1 MRKTKIVCTLGPA
14 TNDKEIIKKVVEEGM
29 DVARMNFSHG
39 DHAEH
44 KQRIDMVKQVEEETG
59 KTIGLMLDTKGPEI
73 RTGEMKDGKI
83 QLEAETEL
91 VISKEDVEG
100 TAEKISV
107 SYKDLAEDME
117 VGNRILID
125 DGLMELE
132 VTAVDGDDVVT
143 RVVNGGELG
152 SRKGVN
158 LPGVKVSLP
167 ALTEKDISDIR
178 FGVEQGIHFIAASFV
193 RKADDV
199 IEIRKVLEDTGNED
213 IFIIA
218 KIENQ
223 EGVEN
228 LDSILEVADG
238 IMVARGD
245 LGVEIPAE
253 KVPIVQKIM
262 IKKCN
267 EASKPVITATQMLD
281 SMIRNPRPTRAEAS
295 DVANAI
301 YDGTDATMLS
311 GESAAGKYPVESVKT
326 MAQIAQEVE
335 NSESYK
341 DKFAGKY
348 EFAADSV
355 TSAISLA
362 TCQTSEELGA
372 EAIITSTGSGLTAR
386 TVSKYRPQTPIIAV
400 TPNKRVLH
408 QLSMT
413 WGVSPLLAA
422 RSSNTDEM
430 MDNAIS
436 TAVDHNLIKEGDLV
450 TITAGTPVGIS
461 GTTNLIKIDVVGK
474 PVADGQGIGKSIAVG
489 KAKLVKTAEEAMEK
503 IEEGDIMI
511 APMTDREFVPAM
523 RKAAAVVTF
532 SGGLTS
538 HPAIVGLNIGIP
550 VVVNTGDISDD
561 FKDGEIITVDGV
573 RGLVYRGQAHL
584 K

>member
-14 TNDKEIIKKVVEEGM
+14 TNDKETIKRVVEAGM
-29 DVARMNFSHG
+29 NVARMNFSHG
-39 DHAEH
+39 DHEEH
-44 KQRIDMVKQVEEETG
+44 KHRFDLVKEIEKETG
-59 KTIGLMLDTKGPEI
+59 KTVGLMFDTKGPEI
-73 RTGEMKDGKI
+73 RTGEMKGDKI
-83 QLEAETEL
+83 QLEADAEI
-91 VISKEDVEG
+91 VITKEDIEG
-100 TAEKISV
+100 TPEKISV
-107 SYKDLAEDME
+107 SYKDLAEDIE
-117 VGNRILID
+117 VGDKILID
-125 DGLMELE
+125 DGLIELE
-132 VTAVDGDDVVT
+132 VTSIDNGDVIC

-167 ALTEKDISDIR
+167 PLTEKDISDIR

-193 RKADDV
+193 RKSNDV
-199 IEIRKVLEDTGNED
+199 IEIRKILEESGNED

-253 KVPIVQKIM
+253 KVPIVQKMM

-301 YDGTDATMLS
+301 FDGTDATMLS
-311 GESAAGKYPVESVKT
+311 GESAAGKYPVESVAT
-326 MAQIAQEVE
+326 MAQIANEVE
-335 NSESYK
+335 NSDSYK
-341 DKFAGKY
+341 EKFAGKY
-348 EFAADSV
+348 EFAAESV
-355 TSAISLA
+355 TAAISLA
-362 TCQTSEELGA
+362 TCQTAEELGA

-386 TVSKYRPQTPIIAV
+386 TVSKFRPQTPIIAV

-422 RSSNTDEM
+422 RSSTTDEM

-436 TAVDHNLIKEGDLV
+436 SSLEHGLINEGDLV
-450 TITAGTPVGIS
+450 TITAGAPVGIS
-461 GTTNLIKIDVVGK
+461 GTTNLIKVDVVGK
-474 PVADGQGIGKSIAVG
+474 PIADGQGIGKRIAIG
-489 KAKLVKTAEEAMEK
+489 KAKLVRTADEANEK

-511 APMTDREFVPAM
+511 AHMTDRDYVPAM
-523 RKAAAVVTF
+523 KKASAVVTF

-561 FKDGEIITVDGV
+561 FKDGEILTVDGV
-573 RGLVYRGQAHL
+573 RGLVYRGQANL

>member
-14 TNDKEIIKKVVEEGM
+14 TNDKEIIKQVVNSGM
-29 DVARMNFSHG
+29 NIARMNFSHG

-44 KQRIDMVKQVEEETG
+44 KQRIDMVKAAEKETG
-59 KTIGLMLDTKGPEI
+59 KTVGLMLDTKGPEI
-73 RTGEMKDGKI
+73 RTGEMKGDKI

-100 TAEKISV
+100 TTEKISV
-107 SYKDLAEDME
+107 SYKKLAQDME

-125 DGLMELE
+125 DGLIELE

-167 ALTEKDISDIR
+167 ALTDKDISDIR
-178 FGVEQGIHFIAASFV
+178 FGVEQGMHFIAASFV
-193 RKADDV
+193 RKANDV
-199 IEIRKVLEDTGNED
+199 IEIRKILEESGNED

-245 LGVEIPAE
+245 LGVEIPPE

-326 MAQIAQEVE
+326 MAQIATEVE

-341 DKFAGKY
+341 EKFAGKY
-348 EFAADSV
+348 EFKADSV
-355 TSAISLA
+355 TAAISLA

-408 QLSMT
+408 QLAMT

-422 RSSNTDEM
+422 RSSTTDEM

-436 TAVDHNLIKEGDLV
+436 TAVEHKLIEEGDLV

-489 KAKLVKTAEEAMEK
+489 KAKLVKTAEEAMAK

-511 APMTDREFVPAM
+511 APMTDRDFVPAM
-523 RKAAAVVTF
+523 KKAAAVVTF

-561 FKDGEIITVDGV
+561 FKDGETITVDGV

>member
-14 TNDKEIIKKVVEEGM
+14 TNDKEIIKEVVEAGM

-44 KQRIDMVKQVEEETG
+44 KQRMDMVKAAEKETG
-59 KTIGLMLDTKGPEI
+59 KTVGIMLDTKGPEI
-73 RTGEMKDGKI
+73 RTGEMKGDKI

-91 VISKEDVEG
+91 VITKEDVEG
-100 TAEKISV
+100 TTEMISV
-107 SYKDLAEDME
+107 SYKDLAQDME
-117 VGNRILID
+117 AGNKILID
-125 DGLMELE
+125 DGLIELE
-132 VTAVDGDDVVT
+132 VTAIDGEDVVT

-193 RKADDV
+193 RKANDV
-199 IEIRKVLEDTGNED
+199 IEIRKILEESGNED

-228 LDSILEVADG
+228 LDAILEVADG

-262 IKKCN
+262 IRKCN

-326 MAQIAQEVE
+326 MAQIAKEVE

-341 DKFAGKY
+341 EKFAGKY

-355 TSAISLA
+355 TTAISLA
-362 TCQTSEELGA
+362 TCQTAEELGA
-372 EAIITSTGSGLTAR
+372 EAVITSTGSGLTAR

-408 QLSMT
+408 QLAMT

-422 RSSNTDEM
+422 RSSTTDEM

-436 TAVDHNLIKEGDLV
+436 TALEHKLIDEGDLV

-461 GTTNLIKIDVVGK
+461 GTTNLIKVDVVGK

-489 KAKLVKTAEEAMEK
+489 KAKLVKTAEEAMAK

-511 APMTDREFVPAM
+511 APMTDRDFVPAM
-523 RKAAAVVTF
+523 KKAAAVVTF

-561 FKDGEIITVDGV
+561 FKDGEVITVDGV
-573 RGLVYRGQAHL
+573 RGLVYRGKAHL

>member
-14 TNDKEIIKKVVEEGM
+14 TNDKEIIKEVVEAGM

-44 KQRIDMVKQVEEETG
+44 KQRMDMVKAAEKETG
-59 KTIGLMLDTKGPEI
+59 KTVGIMLDTKGPEI
-73 RTGEMKDGKI
+73 RTGEMKGDKI

-91 VISKEDVEG
+91 VITQEDVEG
-100 TAEKISV
+100 TTEMISV
-107 SYKDLAEDME
+107 SYKDLAQDME
-117 VGNRILID
+117 AGNKILID
-125 DGLMELE
+125 DGLIELE
-132 VTAVDGDDVVT
+132 VTAIDGEDVVT

-193 RKADDV
+193 RKANDV
-199 IEIRKVLEDTGNED
+199 IEIRKILEETGNED

-228 LDSILEVADG
+228 LDAILEVADG

-262 IKKCN
+262 IRKCN

-326 MAQIAQEVE
+326 MAQIAKEVE

-341 DKFAGKY
+341 EKFAGKY

-355 TSAISLA
+355 TTAISLA
-362 TCQTSEELGA
+362 TCQTAEELGA
-372 EAIITSTGSGLTAR
+372 EAVITSTGSGLTAR

-408 QLSMT
+408 QLAMT

-422 RSSNTDEM
+422 RSSTTDEM

-436 TAVDHNLIKEGDLV
+436 TALEHKLIDEGDLV

-461 GTTNLIKIDVVGK
+461 GTTNLIKVDVVGK

-489 KAKLVKTAEEAMEK
+489 KAKLVKTAEEAMAK

-511 APMTDREFVPAM
+511 APMTDRDFVPAM
-523 RKAAAVVTF
+523 KKAAAVVTF

-561 FKDGEIITVDGV
+561 FKDGEVITVDGV
-573 RGLVYRGQAHL
+573 RGLVYRGKAHL

>member
-1 MRKTKIVCTLGPA
+1 
-14 TNDKEIIKKVVEEGM
+14 
-29 DVARMNFSHG
+29 
-39 DHAEH
+39 
-44 KQRIDMVKQVEEETG
+44 
-59 KTIGLMLDTKGPEI
+59 
-73 RTGEMKDGKI
+73 
-83 QLEAETEL
+83 
-91 VISKEDVEG
+91 
-100 TAEKISV
+100 
-107 SYKDLAEDME
+107 
-117 VGNRILID
+117 
-125 DGLMELE
+125 
-132 VTAVDGDDVVT
+132 
-143 RVVNGGELG
+143 
-152 SRKGVN
+152 
-158 LPGVKVSLP
+158 
-167 ALTEKDISDIR
+167 
-178 FGVEQGIHFIAASFV
+178 
-193 RKADDV
+193 
-199 IEIRKVLEDTGNED
+199 
-213 IFIIA
+213 
-218 KIENQ
+218 
-223 EGVEN
+223 
-228 LDSILEVADG
+228 
-238 IMVARGD
+238 MVARGD

-253 KVPIVQKIM
+253 KVPIVQKMM

-335 NSESYK
+335 NSESYR

-400 TPNKRVLH
+400 TPNRRVLH
-408 QLSMT
+408 QLAMT

-422 RSSNTDEM
+422 RSSTTDEM

-436 TAVDHNLIKEGDLV
+436 TAVDHKLIEEGDLV

-474 PVADGQGIGKSIAVG
+474 PVADGQGVGKGIVVG

-511 APMTDREFVPAM
+511 APMTDRDYVPAM
-523 RKAAAVVTF
+523 KKAAAVVTF

-561 FKDGEIITVDGV
+561 FKDGEVITVDGV

>member
-14 TNDKEIIKKVVEEGM
+14 TNDKETIKKVVEAGM
-29 DVARMNFSHG
+29 NVARMNFSHG
-39 DHAEH
+39 DHDEH
-44 KQRIDMVKQVEEETG
+44 KQRIDLVKEVEKETE

-73 RTGEMKDGKI
+73 RTGEMKGDKI
-83 QLEAETEL
+83 QLEADTE
-91 VISKEDVEG
+91 VIISKEDVEG
-100 TAEKISV
+100 TTEKISV

-125 DGLMELE
+125 DGLIELE
-132 VTAVDGDDVVT
+132 VTEINGGDVVT

-193 RKADDV
+193 RKAEDV
-199 IEIRKVLEDTGNED
+199 IEIRKILEESGDEN

-228 LDSILEVADG
+228 LDDILEVADG

-253 KVPIVQKIM
+253 KVPIVQKMM

-335 NSESYK
+335 NSESYR

-400 TPNKRVLH
+400 TPNRRVLH
-408 QLSMT
+408 QLAMT

-422 RSSNTDEM
+422 RSSTTDEM

-436 TAVDHNLIKEGDLV
+436 TAVDHNLIEEGDLV

-474 PVADGQGIGKSIAVG
+474 PVADGQGVGKGIVVG

-511 APMTDREFVPAM
+511 APMTDRDYVPAM
-523 RKAAAVVTF
+523 KKAAAVVTF

>member
-14 TNDKEIIKKVVEEGM
+14 TDDEEILREVIDSGL
-29 DVARMNFSHG
+29 DVARFNFSYGNH
-39 DHAEH
+39 EEQ
-44 KQRIDMVKQVEEETG
+44 KKRIDMVKKISKEIN
-59 KTIGLMLDTKGPEI
+59 KPIGLMLDTKGPEV
-73 RTGEMKDGKI
+73 RTGDLKEGKV
-83 QLEAETEL
+83 QLEKGEETIITTEEIKGDADRFSVQYKNL
-91 VISKEDVEG
+91 PSDLEEG
-100 TAEKISV
+100 SQ
-107 SYKDLAEDME
+107 
-117 VGNRILID
+117 ILID
-125 DGLMELE
+125 DGLIELIVKE
-132 VTAVDGDDVVT
+132 IKGSEIKCEIK
-143 RVVNGGELG
+143 NGGELG

-158 LPGVKVSLP
+158 LPGVKVQLP
-167 ALTEKDISDIR
+167 PLTEKDISDIK
-178 FGVEQGIHFIAASFV
+178 FGLKQDIHFIAASFT
-193 RKADDV
+193 RKASDV
-199 IEIRKVLEDTGNED
+199 IEIRKLLEEENAED
-213 IFIIA
+213 VKIIP

-223 EGVEN
+223 EAVDNIDE
-228 LDSILEVADG
+228 ILEVADEL
-238 IMVARGD
+238 MVARGD

-253 KVPIVQKIM
+253 KVPAAQKMM
-262 IKKCN
+262 INKCN
-267 EASKPVITATQMLD
+267 RAGKPVITATQMLD

-311 GESAAGKYPVESVKT
+311 GESAAGKYPVESVET
-326 MAQIAQEVE
+326 MAQIAKEVE

-341 DKFAGKY
+341 EKFAGKY
-348 EFAADSV
+348 EFAAESV
-355 TSAISLA
+355 TGAISLA

-408 QLSMT
+408 QLAMT

-422 RSSNTDEM
+422 RSSTTDEM
-430 MDNAIS
+430 MENAVS
-436 TAVDHNLIKEGDLV
+436 TAVDHKLIEEGDLV

-474 PVADGQGIGKSIAVG
+474 PVAEGQGIGKSIAVG
-489 KAKLVKTAEEAMEK
+489 KAKIVKSAEEAIEK

-511 APMTDREFVPAM
+511 APMTDRDFIPAM
-523 RKAAAVVTF
+523 KKAAAVVTF
-532 SGGLTS
+532 GGGLTS

-550 VVVNTGDISDD
+550 VVVNTGDISDE

-573 RGLVYRGQAHL
+573 RGLVYRGKAHL

>member
-14 TNDKEIIKKVVEEGM
+14 TNDKETIKKVVNAGM
-29 DVARMNFSHG
+29 NVARMNFSHG
-39 DHAEH
+39 DHEEH
-44 KQRIDMVKQVEEETG
+44 KQRIDLVKDVEKETG
-59 KTIGLMLDTKGPEI
+59 KNVGLMLDTKGPEI
-73 RTGEMKDGKI
+73 RTGEMKGDKI
-83 QLEAETEL
+83 QLEADTEL
-91 VISKEDVEG
+91 VISKADVEG
-100 TAEKISV
+100 TTEKISV
-107 SYKDLAEDME
+107 SYKELAQDME
-117 VGNRILID
+117 IGNKILID
-125 DGLMELE
+125 DGLIELE
-132 VTAVDGDDVVT
+132 VTEIDGDDLVT
-143 RVVNGGELG
+143 RVVNGGEIG

-178 FGVEQGIHFIAASFV
+178 FGVTQGIHFIAASFV
-193 RKADDV
+193 RKANDV
-199 IEIRKVLEDTGNED
+199 IEIRKILEESGDED
-213 IFIIA
+213 VFIIA

-408 QLSMT
+408 QLAMT

-422 RSSNTDEM
+422 RSTTTDEM

-511 APMTDREFVPAM
+511 APMTDRDFVPAM
-523 RKAAAVVTF
+523 KKAAAVVTF

>member
-14 TNDKEIIKKVVEEGM
+14 TNDKETIKKVVESGM
-29 DVARMNFSHG
+29 NVARMNFSHG
-39 DHAEH
+39 DHDEH
-44 KQRIDMVKQVEEETG
+44 KHRIDLVKEAEKETG
-59 KTIGLMLDTKGPEI
+59 KTVGLMLDTKGPEI
-73 RTGEMKDGKI
+73 RTGEMKGDKI
-83 QLEAETEL
+83 QLEENNEL
-91 VISKEDVEG
+91 LISKEDVEG
-100 TAEKISV
+100 TTEKISV
-107 SYKDLAEDME
+107 SYKELAQDME

-125 DGLMELE
+125 DGLIELE
-132 VTAVDGDDVVT
+132 VTEIDGDDVLT

-193 RKADDV
+193 RKAKDV
-199 IEIRKVLEDTGNED
+199 IEIRKILEESGNED

-228 LDSILEVADG
+228 LDAILEVADG

-253 KVPIVQKIM
+253 KVPIVQKMM
-262 IKKCN
+262 IRKCN

-301 YDGTDATMLS
+301 FDGTDATMLS
-311 GESAAGKYPVESVKT
+311 GESAAGKYPIESVET
-326 MAQIAQEVE
+326 MAQIAREVE

-341 DKFAGKY
+341 EKFAGKY
-348 EFAADSV
+348 EFAAESV
-355 TSAISLA
+355 TAAISLA

-386 TVSKYRPQTPIIAV
+386 TVSKFRPQTPIIAV
-400 TPNKRVLH
+400 TPNKRVMH
-408 QLSMT
+408 QLAMS
-413 WGVSPLLAA
+413 WGISPLLAA
-422 RSSNTDEM
+422 RSSTTDEM

-436 TAVDHNLIKEGDLV
+436 TALDHDLIEEGDLV

-461 GTTNLIKIDVVGK
+461 GTTNLIKVDVVGK
-474 PVADGQGIGKSIAVG
+474 PVADGQGVGKGIVVG
-489 KAKLVKTAEEAMEK
+489 KAKLVKSAEEAMDK

-511 APMTDREFVPAM
+511 APMTDRDYIPAM
-523 RKAAAVVTF
+523 KKAGAIVTF

-538 HPAIVGLNIGIP
+538 HPAIVGLNIGVP

>member
-14 TNDKEIIKKVVEEGM
+14 TNDKQKIKRVVEAGM

-39 DHAEH
+39 NHDEH
-44 KQRIDMVKQVEEETG
+44 KHRFDLVKEVEKETG
-59 KTIGLMLDTKGPEI
+59 RTIGLMLDTKGPEI
-73 RTGEMKDGKI
+73 RTGEMKNDKI
-83 QLEAETEL
+83 QLEANSEI
-91 VISKEDVEG
+91 VIKKADVKG
-100 TAEKISV
+100 TPESISV
-107 SYKDLAEDME
+107 SYKELAKDME
-117 VGNRILID
+117 IGNEILID
-125 DGLMELE
+125 DGLIELE
-132 VTAVDGDDVVT
+132 VTNIDNEDVVC

-178 FGVEQGIHFIAASFV
+178 FGVEQNVHFIAASFV
-193 RKADDV
+193 RKANDV
-199 IEIRKVLEDTGNED
+199 LEIRKILEETGNED

-253 KVPIVQKIM
+253 KVPIVQKMM

-301 YDGTDATMLS
+301 FDGTDATMLS
-311 GESAAGKYPVESVKT
+311 GESAAGKYPVESVET
-326 MAQIAQEVE
+326 MAQIAIEVE
-335 NSESYK
+335 KSDSYQE
-341 DKFAGKY
+341 KFAGKY
-348 EFAADSV
+348 EFAAESV
-355 TSAISLA
+355 TCAISLA
-362 TCQTSEELGA
+362 TCQTAEELGA

-400 TPNKRVLH
+400 TPNNRVLH
-408 QLSMT
+408 QLALT
-413 WGVSPLLAA
+413 WGVSSLLVA
-422 RSSNTDEM
+422 RSSTTDEM
-430 MDNAIS
+430 MDNAIATS
-436 TAVDHNLIKEGDLV
+436 LDCGLIKEGDLV
-450 TITAGTPVGIS
+450 TITAGAPVGIS
-461 GTTNLIKIDVVGK
+461 GTTNLIKVDVVGK
-474 PVADGQGIGKSIAVG
+474 PIANGQGIGRSVAVG
-489 KAKLVKTAEEAMEK
+489 KAKLVKTAEEAIEK
-503 IEEGDIMI
+503 IEEGDIMV
-511 APMTDREFVPAM
+511 APMTDRDFVPAM
-523 RKAAAVVTF
+523 KKAAAVVTF
-532 SGGLTS
+532 GGGLTS
-538 HPAIVGLNIGIP
+538 HAAIVGLNIGIP

-561 FKDGEIITVDGV
+561 FEEGEIVTVDGV
-573 RGLVYRGQAHL
+573 RGLVYRGHANL

>member
-14 TNDKEIIKKVVEEGM
+14 TNDKDTIKRVVEAGM
-29 DVARMNFSHG
+29 NVARMNFSHG
-39 DHAEH
+39 NHAEH
-44 KQRIDMVKQVEEETG
+44 KQRFDLVKEVEKETG

-73 RTGEMKDGKI
+73 RTGEMKGDKI
-83 QLEAETEL
+83 QLEADTEI

-100 TAEKISV
+100 TPEKISV
-107 SYKDLAEDME
+107 SYKALAEDME
-117 VGNRILID
+117 IGKKILID
-125 DGLMELE
+125 DGLIELE
-132 VTAVDGDDVVT
+132 VIEIDNGDVVC

-193 RKADDV
+193 RKSNDV
-199 IEIRKVLEDTGNED
+199 LEIRKILEESGNED

-228 LDSILEVADG
+228 LDSILDVADG

-253 KVPIVQKIM
+253 RVPIVQKIM

-311 GESAAGKYPVESVKT
+311 GESAAGKYPVESVET
-326 MAQIAQEVE
+326 MAQIAAEVE
-335 NSESYK
+335 NSDSYK
-341 DKFAGKY
+341 EKFAGKY
-348 EFAADSV
+348 EFSAESV
-355 TSAISLA
+355 TCAISLA
-362 TCQTSEELGA
+362 TCQTAEELGA

-386 TVSKYRPQTPIIAV
+386 TVSKYRPQTPIIGV

-413 WGVSPLLAA
+413 WGVTPLLVA
-422 RSSNTDEM
+422 RSSTTDEM
-430 MDNAIS
+430 MDNAIKS
-436 TAVDHNLIKEGDLV
+436 SLEKDLIKEGDLV
-450 TITAGTPVGIS
+450 TITAGAPVGIS
-461 GTTNLIKIDVVGK
+461 GTTNLIKVDVVGK
-474 PVADGQGIGKSIAVG
+474 PIADGQGIGKSIAIG
-489 KAKLVKTAEEAMEK
+489 KAKLVKTAEEAIEK
-503 IEEGDIMI
+503 IKKGDIMI
-511 APMTDREFVPAM
+511 APMTDRDFVPAM
-523 RKAAAVVTF
+523 KKAAAVVTF
-532 SGGLTS
+532 GGGLTS
-538 HPAIVGLNIGIP
+538 HAAIVGLNVGIP
-550 VVVNTGDISDD
+550 VVVNTGDISGE
-561 FKDGEIITVDGV
+561 FEDGEIVTVDGV
-573 RGLVYRGQAHL
+573 RGLVYRGQANL

>member
-14 TNDKEIIKKVVEEGM
+14 TNDQEIIKEVVEAGM

-44 KQRIDMVKQVEEETG
+44 KQRIEMVKEAEKETD
-59 KTIGLMLDTKGPEI
+59 KNVGLMLDTKGPEI
-73 RTGEMKDGKI
+73 RTGEMKGDKI
-83 QLEAETEL
+83 QLETDSEL
-91 VISKEDVEG
+91 VVTKEDVEG
-100 TAEKISV
+100 TTEMISV
-107 SYKDLAEDME
+107 SYKDLAQDME

-125 DGLMELE
+125 DGLIELE
-132 VTAVDGDDVVT
+132 VTEIDGDDLVT

-178 FGVEQGIHFIAASFV
+178 FGVKQGIHFIAASFV
-193 RKADDV
+193 RKANDV
-199 IEIRKVLEDTGNED
+199 IEIRKILEESGNED

-253 KVPIVQKIM
+253 KVPMVQKMM

-301 YDGTDATMLS
+301 FDGTDATMLS
-311 GESAAGKYPVESVKT
+311 GESAAGKYPLKSVKT
-326 MAQIAQEVE
+326 MAQIAREVE

-341 DKFAGKY
+341 EKFAGKY
-348 EFAADSV
+348 EFSADSV
-355 TSAISLA
+355 TAAISLA

-408 QLSMT
+408 QLTMT

-422 RSSNTDEM
+422 RSSTTDEM

-436 TAVDHNLIKEGDLV
+436 TAVEHKLIDEGDLV

-461 GTTNLIKIDVVGK
+461 GTTNLIKVDVVGK
-474 PVADGQGIGKSIAVG
+474 PVADGQGVGKGIVVG
-489 KAKLVKTAEEAMEK
+489 KAKLVKTAEEAMDK

-511 APMTDREFVPAM
+511 APMTDRDFVPAM
-523 RKAAAVVTF
+523 KKAAAVVTF

-550 VVVNTGDISDD
+550 VVVNTGDIGDE
-561 FKDGEIITVDGV
+561 FKDGETITVDGV

>member
-14 TNDKEIIKKVVEEGM
+14 TNDKETIKKVVEAGM
-29 DVARMNFSHG
+29 NVARFNFSHG

-44 KQRIDMVKQVEEETG
+44 KERFDLVREVEKETG
-59 KTIGLMLDTKGPEI
+59 KTVGIMLDTKGPEI
-73 RTGEMKDGKI
+73 RTGEMEGDKI
-83 QLEAETEL
+83 TLEEGEQLI
-91 VISKEDVEG
+91 ISAEDVVG
-100 TAEKISV
+100 SPAKISV
-107 SYKDLAEDME
+107 SYKELAQDMKI
-117 VGNRILID
+117 GDKILID
-125 DGLMELE
+125 DGLIELE
-132 VTAVDGDDVVT
+132 VVEIDGDDLITEVL
-143 RVVNGGELG
+143 NGGEVG

-158 LPGVKVSLP
+158 LPGVNVNLP
-167 ALTEKDISDIR
+167 SLTEKDISDIR
-178 FGVEQGIHFIAASFV
+178 FGVKEGIHFIAASFV

-199 IEIRKVLEDTGNED
+199 IEIRKLLEESGNED

-228 LDSILEVADG
+228 LDDILEVADG

-253 KVPIVQKIM
+253 KVPIVQKMM
-262 IKKCN
+262 IRKCN

-301 YDGTDATMLS
+301 FDGTDATMLS
-311 GESAAGKYPVESVKT
+311 GESAAGKYPVQSVKT
-326 MAQIAQEVE
+326 MAQIATEVE
-335 NSESYK
+335 ESRSYK
-341 DKFAGKY
+341 DKFVKDYKFKAN
-348 EFAADSV
+348 SV
-355 TSAISLA
+355 TGAISLA
-362 TCQTSEELGA
+362 TCETSEELGA
-372 EAIITSTGSGLTAR
+372 DAIITSTGSGLTAR

-400 TPNKRVLH
+400 TPSKRVLH
-408 QLSMT
+408 QLVLS
-413 WGVSPLLAA
+413 WGIYPLLAA

-430 MDNAIS
+430 MENSIDSALE
-436 TAVDHNLIKEGDLV
+436 HGLIEEGDLV

-474 PVADGQGIGKSIAVG
+474 PVADGQGIGKGIVVG
-489 KAKLVKTAEEAMEK
+489 KARVVSSAEEAMEK
-503 IEEGDIMI
+503 VEEGDILI
-511 APMTDREFVPAM
+511 THLTDRDYIPALK
-523 RKAAAVVTF
+523 KAAAVVTY

-550 VVVNTGDISDD
+550 AVVNTGNIADL
-561 FKDGEIITVDGV
+561 FEDGEVITVDGV

>member
-14 TNDKEIIKKVVEEGM
+14 TNDKEIIKEIVEAGM

-44 KQRIDMVKQVEEETG
+44 KHRIDLVKEAEKETN
-59 KTIGLMLDTKGPEI
+59 KTVGLMLDTKGPEI
-73 RTGEMKDGKI
+73 RTGKMKGDKI
-83 QLEAETEL
+83 QL
-91 VISKEDVEG
+91 KEDAELMITKEDIEG
-100 TAEKISV
+100 TADKISV
-107 SYKDLAEDME
+107 SYKNLAEDME
-117 VGNRILID
+117 IGNRILID
-125 DGLMELE
+125 DGLIELE
-132 VTAVDGDDVVT
+132 VTGFDGDDLVT
-143 RVVNGGELG
+143 RVVNGGVLG

-178 FGVEQGIHFIAASFV
+178 FGVKQGIHFIAASFV
-193 RKADDV
+193 RKANDV
-199 IEIRKVLEDTGNED
+199 IEIRKILEESGNED
-213 IFIIA
+213 VFIIA

-228 LDSILEVADG
+228 LDAILEVADG

-262 IKKCN
+262 IRKCN
-267 EASKPVITATQMLD
+267 QASKPVITATQMLD

-311 GESAAGKYPVESVKT
+311 GESAAGKYPIESVNT
-326 MAQIAQEVE
+326 MAQIAKEVE

-341 DKFAGKY
+341 EKFAGKY
-348 EFAADSV
+348 EFAAESV
-355 TSAISLA
+355 TAAISLA
-362 TCQTSEELGA
+362 TCQTAEELGA

-408 QLSMT
+408 QLVMT

-422 RSSNTDEM
+422 RSSTTDEM

-436 TAVDHNLIKEGDLV
+436 TAVDHELIDEGDLV

-461 GTTNLIKIDVVGK
+461 GTTNLIKVDVVGK
-474 PVADGQGIGKSIAVG
+474 PIADGQGIGKSIAVG
-489 KAKLVKTAEEAMEK
+489 KAKLVKTAAEAVEK

-511 APMTDREFVPAM
+511 APMTDRDFVPAM
-523 RKAAAVVTF
+523 KKAAAVVTF

-561 FKDGEIITVDGV
+561 VKDGEIITVDGV

>member
-44 KQRIDMVKQVEEETG
+44 KQRMDLVKAAEKETG
-59 KTIGLMLDTKGPEI
+59 KTVGIMLDTKGPEI
-73 RTGEMKDGKI
+73 RTGEMKDDRI

-91 VISKEDVEG
+91 VITQEDVEG
-100 TAEKISV
+100 TAEMISV
-107 SYKDLAEDME
+107 SYKDLAQDME
-117 VGNRILID
+117 IGNKILID
-125 DGLMELE
+125 DGLIELE
-132 VTAVDGDDVVT
+132 VTAIDGEDVIT

-193 RKADDV
+193 RKANDV
-199 IEIRKVLEDTGNED
+199 IEIRKILEESGNED

-228 LDSILEVADG
+228 LDAILEVADG

-262 IKKCN
+262 IRKCN

-326 MAQIAQEVE
+326 MAQIAKEVE

-341 DKFAGKY
+341 EKFAGKY
-348 EFAADSV
+348 EFAAESV
-355 TSAISLA
+355 TAAISLA
-362 TCQTSEELGA
+362 TCQTAEELGA

-408 QLSMT
+408 QLAMT

-422 RSSNTDEM
+422 RSSTTDEM

-436 TAVDHNLIKEGDLV
+436 TAVDNNLIKEGDLV

-461 GTTNLIKIDVVGK
+461 GTTNLIKVDVVGK

-489 KAKLVKTAEEAMEK
+489 KAKLVKTAEEAVAR

-511 APMTDREFVPAM
+511 APMTDRDFVPAM
-523 RKAAAVVTF
+523 KKAAAVVTF

-561 FKDGEIITVDGV
+561 FKDGEVITVDGV
-573 RGLVYRGQAHL
+573 RGLVYRGKAHL

>member
-14 TNDKEIIKKVVEEGM
+14 TNDKETIKKVVEAGM
-29 DVARMNFSHG
+29 NVARMNFSHG
-39 DHAEH
+39 DHDEH
-44 KQRIDMVKQVEEETG
+44 KQRIDLVKEVEKETE

-73 RTGEMKDGKI
+73 RTGEMKGDKI
-83 QLEAETEL
+83 QLEADTE
-91 VISKEDVEG
+91 VIISKEDVEG
-100 TAEKISV
+100 TTEKISV

-125 DGLMELE
+125 DGLIELE
-132 VTAVDGDDVVT
+132 VTEINGGDVVT

-193 RKADDV
+193 RKAEDV
-199 IEIRKVLEDTGNED
+199 IEIRKILEESGDEN

-228 LDSILEVADG
+228 LDDILEVADG
-238 IMVARGD
+238 IMVARAD

-253 KVPIVQKIM
+253 KVPIVQKMM

-335 NSESYK
+335 NSESYR

-400 TPNKRVLH
+400 TPNRRVLH
-408 QLSMT
+408 QLAMT

-422 RSSNTDEM
+422 RSSTTDEM

-436 TAVDHNLIKEGDLV
+436 TAVDHNLIEEGDLV

-474 PVADGQGIGKSIAVG
+474 PVADGQGVGKGIVVG

-511 APMTDREFVPAM
+511 APMTDRDYVPAM
-523 RKAAAVVTF
+523 KKAAAVVTF

>member
-14 TNDKEIIKKVVEEGM
+14 TNDKEIIKEVVEAGM
-29 DVARMNFSHG
+29 NVARMNFSHG
-39 DHAEH
+39 DHDEH
-44 KQRIDMVKQVEEETG
+44 KQRIDMVKEAEKETG
-59 KTIGLMLDTKGPEI
+59 QTVGLMLDTKGPEI
-73 RTGEMKDGKI
+73 RTGEMKGDKI
-83 QLEAETEL
+83 QLEADTEL
-91 VISKEDVEG
+91 VITKEDVEG
-100 TAEKISV
+100 TTEMISV
-107 SYKDLAEDME
+107 SYKDLAQDME
-117 VGNRILID
+117 IGNKILID
-125 DGLMELE
+125 DGLIELE
-132 VTAVDGDDVVT
+132 VTEIDGDNVVT

-178 FGVEQGIHFIAASFV
+178 FGVKQGIHFIAASFV
-193 RKADDV
+193 RKANDV
-199 IEIRKVLEDTGNED
+199 IEIRKILEESGNED

-228 LDSILEVADG
+228 LDDILEVADG

-253 KVPIVQKIM
+253 KVPIVQKMM
-262 IKKCN
+262 IRKCN

-301 YDGTDATMLS
+301 FDGTDATMLS
-311 GESAAGKYPVESVKT
+311 GESAAGKYPVESVET
-326 MAQIAQEVE
+326 MAQIAKEVE

-341 DKFAGKY
+341 EKFAGKY
-348 EFAADSV
+348 EFAAESV
-355 TSAISLA
+355 TGAISLA

-408 QLSMT
+408 QLAMT

-422 RSSNTDEM
+422 RSSTTDEM
-430 MDNAIS
+430 MDNAIT
-436 TAVDHNLIKEGDLV
+436 TALEHELIEEGDLV

-474 PVADGQGIGKSIAVG
+474 PVADGQGLGKGIVVG
-489 KAKLVKTAEEAMEK
+489 KAKLVKTAEEAIEK

-511 APMTDREFVPAM
+511 APMTDKDFVPAM
-523 RKAAAVVTF
+523 KKAAAVVTF

-550 VVVNTGDISDD
+550 VVVNTGDISDE
-561 FKDGEIITVDGV
+561 FKDGETITVDGV

>member
-14 TNDKEIIKKVVEEGM
+14 TNDTEIIKEVVEAGM
-29 DVARMNFSHG
+29 NVARMNFSHG
-39 DHAEH
+39 NHEEH
-44 KQRIDMVKQVEEETG
+44 KQRIDMVKKAEKETG
-59 KTIGLMLDTKGPEI
+59 KTVGLMLDTKGPEI
-73 RTGEMKDGKI
+73 RTGEMKGDKI
-83 QLEAETEL
+83 QLEADSEL

-100 TAEKISV
+100 TTDKISV
-107 SYKDLAEDME
+107 SYKDLADDME
-117 VGNRILID
+117 VGNKILID
-125 DGLMELE
+125 DGLIELE
-132 VTAVDGDDVVT
+132 VTEIDGDDLVT
-143 RVVNGGELG
+143 KVVNGGELG

-178 FGVEQGIHFIAASFV
+178 FGAEQGMHFIAASFV

-199 IEIRKVLEDTGNED
+199 IEIRKILEESGDES

-253 KVPIVQKIM
+253 KVPIVQKMM

-326 MAQIAQEVE
+326 MAQIAKEVE

-341 DKFAGKY
+341 EKFAGKY

-355 TSAISLA
+355 TAAISLA

-408 QLSMT
+408 QMAMT

-422 RSSNTDEM
+422 RSSTTDEM

-436 TAVDHNLIKEGDLV
+436 TAVDHNLIEEGDLV

-489 KAKLVKTAEEAMEK
+489 KAKIVKSAEEAIEK

-511 APMTDREFVPAM
+511 APMTDRDYIPAM
-523 RKAAAVVTF
+523 KKAAAVVTF

-561 FKDGEIITVDGV
+561 FKDGETITVDGV

>member
-14 TNDKEIIKKVVEEGM
+14 TNDKGIIKEVVNAGM
-29 DVARMNFSHG
+29 NIARMNFSHG

-44 KQRIDMVKQVEEETG
+44 KQRIDMVKEVEKETG
-59 KTIGLMLDTKGPEI
+59 KTVGLMLDTKGPEI
-73 RTGEMKDGKI
+73 RTGEMKGDKI
-83 QLEAETEL
+83 HLEAETEL
-91 VISKEDVEG
+91 VITQEDVEG
-100 TAEKISV
+100 TTEMISV
-107 SYKDLAEDME
+107 SYKDLAQDME

-125 DGLMELE
+125 DGLIELE
-132 VTAVDGDDVVT
+132 VTAIDGNDVVT

-178 FGVEQGIHFIAASFV
+178 FGVEQGMHFIAASFV
-193 RKADDV
+193 RKANDV
-199 IEIRKVLEDTGNED
+199 IEIRKILEESGDED
-213 IFIIA
+213 VFIIA

-311 GESAAGKYPVESVKT
+311 GESAAGKYPVESVET

-355 TSAISLA
+355 TAAISLA

-408 QLSMT
+408 QLAMT

-422 RSSNTDEM
+422 RSSTTDEM

-436 TAVDHNLIKEGDLV
+436 TAVEHELIEEGDLV

-489 KAKLVKTAEEAMEK
+489 PAKLVKTAEEAMEK

-511 APMTDREFVPAM
+511 APMTDRDFVPAM
-523 RKAAAVVTF
+523 KKAAAVVTF

-561 FKDGEIITVDGV
+561 FKDGETITVDGV